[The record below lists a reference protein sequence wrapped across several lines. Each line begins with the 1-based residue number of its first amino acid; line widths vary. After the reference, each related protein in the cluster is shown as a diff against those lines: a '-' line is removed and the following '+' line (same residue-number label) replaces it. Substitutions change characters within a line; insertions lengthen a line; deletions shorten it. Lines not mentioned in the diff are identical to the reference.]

1 MFFTFNMYIF
11 KTEEIIIILIR
22 QFLSLSFLATKH
34 QKKKRKKNLCF
45 YLSSHSSIHLIY
57 PLITV
62 FLVYFCGALHD
73 PRYPKEQM
81 SIK

>member
-34 QKKKRKKNLCF
+34 QKKKKKERKISVFIFQATHLFNLFIHWSQFFLFTFVVLCMILGILKNRWL
-45 YLSSHSSIHLIY
+45 
-57 PLITV
+57 
-62 FLVYFCGALHD
+62 
-73 PRYPKEQM
+73 
-81 SIK
+81 